1 MRELTD
7 LDDAGVER
15 LFRVD
20 GAGPAPPIDP
30 ARADAMIDAALDA
43 VLGPAAGGAGG
54 EPGAA
59 APSTGGGAATS
70 GGVSAAW
77 WGAIGAVVVAGAAV
91 TLWLVTRAPAAPAP
105 EAPAPPAPTAQ
116 AGAPGPAPTPDAAPA
131 PAPPLPDEVEILV
144 DDVEDLPAPVAPA
157 RDPSPPKRARPAPDD
172 LLKQANEARRQKAWQ
187 AADAL
192 YARVWAEY
200 PGTAAAQ
207 VALVASGTIQ
217 LEHQRAP
224 RVAIARFREAL
235 RGGGGGV
242 AEEARYGLAE
252 AYRAVGDAARER
264 RALDDFLRH
273 HAGSPLAD
281 RARDRRA
288 ELGE

>member
-43 VLGPAAGGAGG
+43 VLGPAAGARV
-54 EPGAA
+54 
-59 APSTGGGAATS
+59 TS
-70 GGVSAAW
+70 HS
-77 WGAIGAVVVAGAAV
+77 V
-91 TLWLVTRAPAAPAP
+91 TAAPAP